1 MNKLLIA
8 LAASAFAF
16 GTLGSASSFAA
27 DAAKKQE
34 ELTADQKT
42 EIRDRV
48 ERLKAERTKAE
59 QATTAPAAP
68 AKKADPKRT
77 SKATPH
83 HGSSKTKVSGEKT
96 KKTPPKV

>member
-8 LAASAFAF
+8 LAASAFTF

-34 ELTADQKT
+34 ELTAEQKT

-48 ERLKAERTKAE
+48 ERLKADRAKAE
-59 QATTAPAAP
+59 QAKSTPEAPI
-68 AKKADPKRT
+68 KKADPKRT
-77 SKATPH
+77 SKAKPH
-83 HGSSKTKVSGEKT
+83 QGNSKTKVSGEKA
-96 KKTPPKV
+96 KKTPAKV